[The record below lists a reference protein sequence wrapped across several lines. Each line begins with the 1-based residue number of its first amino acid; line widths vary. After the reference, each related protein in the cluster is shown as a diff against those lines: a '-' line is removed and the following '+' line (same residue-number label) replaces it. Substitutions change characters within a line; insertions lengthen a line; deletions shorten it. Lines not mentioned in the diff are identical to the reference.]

1 VTTEVPPTPQPPPIP
16 QHGAPPLRGIPVA
29 QAGEGGQAARLPLS
43 SQERGLGGEVFRWI
57 QRHPDL
63 VAILLVALVALTVRS
78 AFAFRVPAFVTKDS
92 IEYVEPALALVDGGQ
107 FALAQRRTPVY
118 PIVMAGSVAL
128 FGRDLLA
135 ITFAQ
140 HLLGVGTAIFTYG
153 IGRLAFGR
161 AAGLLAG
168 LLAGLGAALSSPLL
182 IYEHYLITESVFTFF
197 LILSI
202 LLLVAGLRTERMAFM
217 AAGGLALGLAALTR
231 PVGQAVLV
239 ALPIAALYVFRS
251 WRPSLAACALAGGCF
266 ALLVVP
272 WAIRNQVVYGTAGAA
287 STGRFLISRSV
298 KHERNFVF
306 YEDAVGAYPGEAPER
321 TRARKIAQEVTDKR
335 PEPGQIFQR
344 IRDNLGLTE
353 AQTDAMLKDI
363 ALEAILRDPMLW
375 VSGTIEMFYELLKGA
390 PKEEEVHWHQEVHE
404 QPRVANQWGQFNHL
418 LEAPPPAHRNE
429 AADAEILGALF
440 RPSRVAWWIVGLGMV
455 GALLALVVP
464 AYRPAVLPFL
474 VSFVLIAVSAMLVGD
489 VPRYRYPVD
498 PLMYVMAAGGLVGLV
513 GLVMRLTRRRA
524 AGLTSPPTP
533 LLRGDGRTD
542 QLAPPL
548 RADTGIPRSG

>member
-1 VTTEVPPTPQPPPIP
+1 MTVV
-16 QHGAPPLRGIPVA
+16 RW
-29 QAGEGGQAARLPLS
+29 ARA
-43 SQERGLGGEVFRWI
+43 
-57 QRHPDL
+57 HPDL
-63 VAILLVALVALTVRS
+63 LAILVIVLVGLTLRS

-107 FALAQRRTPVY
+107 FSLAQRRTPVY
-118 PIVMAGSVAL
+118 PLVMAGSVAL

-140 HLLGVGTAIFTYG
+140 HLLGVGTAIFTFG
-153 IGRLAFGR
+153 IARLTFGR

-168 LLAGLGAALSSPLL
+168 LAAALSSPLL
-182 IYEHYLITESVFTFF
+182 IYEHYLITESVFTVF

-202 LLLVAGLRTERMAFM
+202 LLLVAGLRAENMAYL
-217 AAGGLALGLAALTR
+217 ALGGLALGLAALTR

-239 ALPIAALYVFRS
+239 ALPVAALFVFRR
-251 WRPSLAACALAGGCF
+251 WRPSIMACLLAGGCF

-306 YEDAVGAYPGEAPER
+306 YEESVGAYPGEDPQR

-344 IRDNLGLTE
+344 IRDNLNLTE

-363 ALEAILRDPMLW
+363 ALEAIARDPMLW

-404 QPRVANQWGQFNHL
+404 QPRVANQWGDLNIL
-418 LEAPPPAHRNE
+418 LEAPPPSQVNE
-429 AADAEILGALF
+429 AGDAEMLGKLF
-440 RPSRVAWWIVGLGMV
+440 RPSRVTWWIVGLGLV
-455 GALLALVVP
+455 GALLSLVVP
-464 AYRPAVLPFL
+464 ARRPALLPFL
-474 VSFVLIAVSAMLVGD
+474 VAFILIAVSAMLVGD

-513 GLVMRLTRRRA
+513 SVVPRCLSRRSIVAQTAAPSLTPH
-524 AGLTSPPTP
+524 PPTP
-533 LLRGDGRTD
+533 SPASGRGG
-542 QLAPPL
+542 A
-548 RADTGIPRSG
+548 

>member
-1 VTTEVPPTPQPPPIP
+1 MTTVAPPSPNPSAARGTGEAHAPVPPL
-16 QHGAPPLRGIPVA
+16 HRN
-29 QAGEGGQAARLPLS
+29 GEGGRGWGFLRWLQA
-43 SQERGLGGEVFRWI
+43 
-57 QRHPDL
+57 HPDL
-63 VAILLVALVALTVRS
+63 VAVLLILLVALTLRS

-92 IEYVEPALALVDGGQ
+92 IEYVEPALALVDREPFG
-107 FALAQRRTPVY
+107 LAQRRTPVY

-140 HLLGVGTAIFTYG
+140 HLLGIGTAIFTYG

-168 LLAGLGAALSSPLL
+168 LAAALSSPLL

-197 LILSI
+197 LILSM
-202 LLLVAGLRTERMAFM
+202 LLLVAGLKTERGAYF
-217 AAGGLALGLAALTR
+217 AAGGLALGMAALTR

-239 ALPIAALYVFRS
+239 ALPLAAIFVFRR
-251 WRPSLAACALAGGCF
+251 WRPSIVASALAVGCF

-306 YEDAVGAYPGEAPER
+306 YEESVGAYPGEDPQR
-321 TRARKIAQEVTDKR
+321 TKARKIAQEVTDKR

-344 IRDNLGLTE
+344 IRDNLDLTE

-363 ALEAILRDPMLW
+363 ALEAIMRDPMLW
-375 VSGTIEMFYELLKGA
+375 VSGTVEMYYELLKGA

-404 QPRVANQWGQFNHL
+404 QPRVANQWGRFNEL

-429 AADAEILGALF
+429 AADAELLGKIF
-440 RPSRVAWWIVGLGMV
+440 RPSRVAWWLVGLGLVGMV
-455 GALLALVVP
+455 LAVLVP
-464 AYRPAVLPFL
+464 AYRPAALPFL
-474 VSFVLIAVSAMLVGD
+474 VAFVLIAVSAMLVGD

-498 PLMYVMAAGGLVGLV
+498 PLMYVMAAGGLIGSLGLV
-513 GLVMRLTRRRA
+513 VRLTRHA
-524 AGLTSPPTP
+524 TGLTSPPTA
-533 LLRGDGRTD
+533 LRRGEGRD
-542 QLAPPL
+542 AASAPPL
-548 RADTGIPRSG
+548 RAGDDVGEADIRAAQRVGGHGVGAPW

>member
-1 VTTEVPPTPQPPPIP
+1 VT
-16 QHGAPPLRGIPVA
+16 
-29 QAGEGGQAARLPLS
+29 
-43 SQERGLGGEVFRWI
+43 RWI
-57 QRHPDL
+57 RAHPDL
-63 VAILLVALVALTVRS
+63 VAILLIVLVALALRS

-140 HLLGVGTAIFTYG
+140 HLLGVGTALFTYG

-161 AAGLLAG
+161 AAG

-202 LLLVAGLRTERMAFM
+202 LLMVAGLRSERRAYL
-217 AAGGLALGLAALTR
+217 ALGGLALGLAALTR

-239 ALPIAALYVFRS
+239 ALPFAALFVFRR
-251 WRPSLAACALAGGCF
+251 WRPSIMAVALAGGCF

-272 WAIRNQVVYGTAGAA
+272 WAIRNQVVYGTAAAA

-306 YEDAVGAYPGEAPER
+306 YEDAVGAYPGEAPAR
-321 TRARKIAQEVTDKR
+321 TKARKIAQEVTDKR
-335 PEPGQIFQR
+335 PEPGQVFQR

-363 ALEAILRDPMLW
+363 ALEAIMRDPMLW
-375 VSGTIEMFYELLKGA
+375 VYGTFEMCYELLKGA
-390 PKEEEVHWHQEVHE
+390 PKEEEVHWHQEVHA
-404 QPRVANQWGQFNHL
+404 QPRVANQWGRFNGL
-418 LEAPPPAHRNE
+418 LEAPPPAHVNE
-429 AADAEILGALF
+429 AAEAEALAQIF
-440 RPSRVAWWIVGLGMV
+440 RPTRVAWWIVGLGLV

-464 AYRPAVLPFL
+464 AHRPALLPFL
-474 VSFVLIAVSAMLVGD
+474 VAFVLIAVSAMLVGD

-498 PLMYVMAAGGLVGLV
+498 PLMYVMAAGGLVGTV
-513 GLVMRLTRRRA
+513 GVVWRVVRRRT

-533 LLRGDGRTD
+533 LRRGEGRTNRP
-542 QLAPPL
+542 APPL
-548 RADTGIPRSG
+548 RAGEGVGG

>member
-1 VTTEVPPTPQPPPIP
+1 MI
-16 QHGAPPLRGIPVA
+16 
-29 QAGEGGQAARLPLS
+29 
-43 SQERGLGGEVFRWI
+43 RWI
-57 QRHPDL
+57 RAHPDL
-63 VAILLVALVALTVRS
+63 VAVLLIALVALTLRS

-92 IEYVEPALALVDGGQ
+92 IEYVEPALALVDGQ
-107 FALAQRRTPVY
+107 PFVLAQRRTPVY

-140 HLLGVGTAIFTYG
+140 HLLGVLTAIFTYG
-153 IGRLAFGR
+153 IGRLTFGR
-161 AAGLLAG
+161 AVG

-197 LILSI
+197 LILSM
-202 LLLVAGLRTERMAFM
+202 LLLVAGLKTERMPYF

-239 ALPIAALYVFRS
+239 ALPVAAIVVFRR
-251 WRPSLAACALAGGCF
+251 WRPSLVACALAIGCF

-306 YEDAVGAYPGEAPER
+306 YEEAVGAYPGEDPRR

-335 PEPGQIFQR
+335 PEPGQVFQR

-353 AQTDAMLKDI
+353 AQTDAMLRDI
-363 ALEAILRDPMLW
+363 ALEAIMRDPMLW
-375 VSGTIEMFYELLKGA
+375 VSGTVEMFYELLKGA

-404 QPRVANQWGQFNHL
+404 QPRVANQWGRFNYL

-429 AADAEILGALF
+429 AAEAELLGKIF
-440 RPSRVAWWIVGLGMV
+440 RPTRVAWWIVGLGLV
-455 GALLALVVP
+455 GLVLALVVP
-464 AYRPAVLPFL
+464 AYRPAVLPFG

-489 VPRYRYPVD
+489 VPRYRYPID

-513 GLVMRLTRRRA
+513 SLVLRLARRRSAPCPAHPSA
-524 AGLTSPPTP
+524 AALTPSTS
-533 LLRGDGRTD
+533 
-542 QLAPPL
+542 A
-548 RADTGIPRSG
+548 